1 MLRFAVEEDESSNE
15 NHVSMFV
22 FGLCGVCGGYVER
35 VGIEEI

>member
-22 FGLCGVCGGYVER
+22 FGFVEFVGVEW